1 MNQVIRAATLAL
13 GLAMTSATAVLAQAA
28 PGPVIRTVLA
38 ENERFLVVQVTS
50 QPGSLMPWHSH
61 KAHTIYA
68 VTDVNFKIEEEGKAP
83 FLLSIK
89 KGEARVEPAVR
100 HQATNAT
107 DKAIT
112 MIVTEEK

>member
-1 MNQVIRAATLAL
+1 MLKPIRPIILCAALAL
-13 GLAMTSATAVLAQAA
+13 SASQVAFAQAA
-28 PGPVIRTVLA
+28 PAPVTRTVLA
-38 ENERFLVVQVTS
+38 ENDRFIVVQVTS

-68 VTDVNFKIEEEGKAP
+68 VTDVNFRIEEEGKAP
-83 FLLSIK
+83 SVLMIP

-100 HQATNAT
+100 HQATNPT
-107 DKAIT
+107 DKVIM